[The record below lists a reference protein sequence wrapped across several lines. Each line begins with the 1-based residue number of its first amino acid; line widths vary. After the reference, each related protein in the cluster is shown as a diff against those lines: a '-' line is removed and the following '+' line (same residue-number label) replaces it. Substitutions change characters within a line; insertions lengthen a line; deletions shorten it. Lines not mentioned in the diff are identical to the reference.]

1 MEEITRKD
9 FLNLVNQFDKIENQI
24 NALKTLPKS
33 IQNLTE
39 RIETIENNLNPLK
52 KLPKSFQNLTE
63 RIETIENNLN
73 PMKTLPKDVQ
83 ELKEKTNKL
92 ESDVINNS
100 KETYYNRE
108 QMEEKIRIQ
117 EEIIMDMLK
126 KFNDE
131 YYKHKS
137 KVSEDI
143 ETIKTQQ
150 DVLKISYAVNENK
163 LIAKIKSLISTELKN
178 RIQGQENEILMKIWI
193 DEFKEIANN
202 FEKLKK
208 VKPKEFNLRLNEIL
222 NTIEQFKEKI
232 HTFE

>member
-1 MEEITRKD
+1 
-9 FLNLVNQFDKIENQI
+9 LNKIENQI

-39 RIETIENNLNPLK
+39 RIKTIENNLNPMK
-52 KLPKSFQNLTE
+52 ILPKSVQNLTE

-73 PMKTLPKDVQ
+73 PMKILPKSVQ
-83 ELKEKTNKL
+83 ELKEKANKL
-92 ESDVINNS
+92 ETEVITTN
-100 KETYYNRE
+100 KESYYNRE
-108 QMEEKIRIQ
+108 QIEEKIRIQ
-117 EEIIMDMLK
+117 EEIIMDMIK

-131 YYKHKS
+131 YFKHKS

-163 LIAKIKSLISTELKN
+163 LIAKIKSLISTELEN
-178 RIQGQENEILMKIWI
+178 RIQGQESEILMKMWI
-193 DEFKEIANN
+193 DEFKEIAKN
-202 FEKLKK
+202 FERFKKL
-208 VKPKEFNLRLNEIL
+208 KPKEFNLKLNEIL

>member
-1 MEEITRKD
+1 
-9 FLNLVNQFDKIENQI
+9 
-24 NALKTLPKS
+24 
-33 IQNLTE
+33 
-39 RIETIENNLNPLK
+39 
-52 KLPKSFQNLTE
+52 
-63 RIETIENNLN
+63 
-73 PMKTLPKDVQ
+73 MKTLPKDVQ
-83 ELKEKTNKL
+83 ELKEKANKL
-92 ESDVINNS
+92 ESEVITIN
-100 KETYYNRE
+100 KESYYNRE
-108 QMEEKIRIQ
+108 QIEEKIRIQ
-117 EEIIMDMLK
+117 EEIIMDMIK

-131 YYKHKS
+131 YFKHKS

-178 RIQGQENEILMKIWI
+178 RIQGQESEILMKIWI

-208 VKPKEFNLRLNEIL
+208 LKPKEFNLRLNEIL

>member
-1 MEEITRKD
+1 
-9 FLNLVNQFDKIENQI
+9 
-24 NALKTLPKS
+24 
-33 IQNLTE
+33 
-39 RIETIENNLNPLK
+39 
-52 KLPKSFQNLTE
+52 
-63 RIETIENNLN
+63 
-73 PMKTLPKDVQ
+73 MKTLPKDVQ
-83 ELKEKTNKL
+83 ELKEKANKL
-92 ESDVINNS
+92 ESEVITIN
-100 KETYYNRE
+100 KESYYNRE
-108 QMEEKIRIQ
+108 QIEEKIRIQ
-117 EEIIMDMLK
+117 EEIIMDMIK

-131 YYKHKS
+131 YFKHKS

-150 DVLKISYAVNENK
+150 DILKISYAVNENK

-178 RIQGQENEILMKIWI
+178 RIQGQESEILMKIWI

-208 VKPKEFNLRLNEIL
+208 LKPKEFNLRLNEIL